1 MLLSEEQDESKSET
15 SQESAE
21 QNNAGVKSYNEKCKN
36 LIYFST
42 DVIQQII

>member
-36 LIYFST
+36 LF
-42 DVIQQII
+42 IIEFILVLM